1 LNKILVPLDNFSE
14 ISLSAARYAVEFA
27 KRSGS
32 KPIFLFLSVNDN
44 AKPDYFVTDV
54 SQAVEREKK
63 IREKI
68 ELLIDRSTMEGIN
81 IEQHECRGEYIEKV
95 CEFVRN
101 LNITEIVIAVP
112 DKKDE
117 HYNKIKKNISLLVQ
131 MTSCRVLTVKKKL
144 GWVPSV

>member
-1 LNKILVPLDNFSE
+1 MNKILVPLDNFSE
-14 ISLSAARYAVEFA
+14 ISLNAARYALEFA

-32 KPIFLFLSVNDN
+32 KPIFLFFYRNDGD
-44 AKPDYFVTDV
+44 KSDYFVTNPL
-54 SQAVEREKK
+54 QAVDRKKK

-81 IEQHECRGEYIEKV
+81 IEQYECRGEYIEKV

-101 LNITEIVIAVP
+101 LNIAEIVIAVP

-131 MTSCRVLTVKKKL
+131 MTSCRVLTVKEKDKEN
-144 GWVPSV
+144 

>member
-14 ISLSAARYAVEFA
+14 ISLNAARYAVEFA

-32 KPIFLFLSVNDN
+32 KPIFLFLYRNDD
-44 AKPDYFVTDV
+44 AKSDHFVTDV

-63 IREKI
+63 IRKKI

-81 IEQHECRGEYIEKV
+81 IEQYECRGEYIEKV

-101 LNITEIVIAVP
+101 LNIAEIVIAVP
-112 DKKDE
+112 DKRDE

-131 MTSCRVLTVKKKL
+131 MTSCRVLTVKEKDKEN
-144 GWVPSV
+144 

>member
-14 ISLSAARYAVEFA
+14 ISLNAARYAIEFA

-32 KPIFLFLSVNDN
+32 KPIFLFLYRKDGTKS
-44 AKPDYFVTDV
+44 DYFEADV

-63 IREKI
+63 IRGKI

-81 IEQHECRGEYIEKV
+81 IEQHECHGEYIEKV

-101 LNITEIVIAVP
+101 LSIAEIVIAVP
-112 DKKDE
+112 NKKDA
-117 HYNKIKKNISLLVQ
+117 HYNKINKNISLLVQ
-131 MTSCRVLTVKKKL
+131 MTSCRVLTVKEKDKEN
-144 GWVPSV
+144 

>member
-14 ISLSAARYAVEFA
+14 ISINAARYAVEFA

-32 KPIFLFLSVNDN
+32 MPIFLFLFRNDDARSN
-44 AKPDYFVTDV
+44 YFVTDL

-68 ELLIDRSTMEGIN
+68 ELLIDRSALEGIN

-101 LNITEIVIAVP
+101 LSIAEIVIAVP
-112 DKKDE
+112 DKMDK
-117 HYNKIKKNISLLVQ
+117 HYKKIKKNISLLVQ
-131 MTSCRVLTVKKKL
+131 MTSCRILTVKEKDKEN
-144 GWVPSV
+144 

>member
-14 ISLSAARYAVEFA
+14 ISLNAARYAVEFA

-32 KPIFLFLSVNDN
+32 KPIFLFLDS
-44 AKPDYFVTDV
+44 AKPDYLETDI

-68 ELLIDRSTMEGIN
+68 ELLIDRGTMEGIN
-81 IEQHECRGEYIEKV
+81 IEQYKCRGEYIEKV

-101 LNITEIVIAVP
+101 LSIAEIVIAVP
-112 DKKDE
+112 NKKDE
-117 HYNKIKKNISLLVQ
+117 HYNKINKNISLLVQ
-131 MTSCRVLTVKKKL
+131 MTSCRILTVKEKDKEN
-144 GWVPSV
+144 